1 MGICGDLQ
9 FIPTAVAV
17 PVHLVAFSE
26 FSSKSLG
33 TSVEKGV
40 QTDEQMAVNK
50 RTKKASNPFKSCDRA
65 SKRRMSAQTQT
76 GIVSR
81 NKRPK
86 ISAQTQTVGDYILRK
101 AMKDAD
107 IPIPH
112 GAQKLTTKQA
122 TNTATKKKRKSME
135 TQTTGHISTKTKIC
149 NQHLNHFLTK
159 CPHVDT
165 NFTSLNDFSST
176 SKMNLS
182 DNCSSYAHGI
192 DVGLP
197 DLWVSQKN
205 SLGTQTS
212 PLSMNVL
219 MEQEEILNNSV
230 TQTDLNLSFYESE
243 SCEPSSNSIHSSSQT
258 MNNLH
263 RYFEDNSN
271 SSFSTQVNTFEP
283 ELATSSCRSNIET
296 NLEALADEPSQMDSF
311 LMQHHKITF
320 DVNQCSSI
328 ETQTELD
335 FSRSFLT
342 DCAENDPSFTFCSN
356 TETQTTEDF
365 PSFDHLLYTNMCTQ
379 TCDEPFYSE
388 FGFANIQTQTA
399 WPQFVEDD
407 SMFVSTE
414 TQTALSGCSSTSS
427 YMTKSWSISKINS
440 ETSHMETQTDVD
452 EFRELIAELSKQSS
466 EDKLL

>member
-1 MGICGDLQ
+1 VD
-9 FIPTAVAV
+9 
-17 PVHLVAFSE
+17 
-26 FSSKSLG
+26 
-33 TSVEKGV
+33 KGV
-40 QTDEQMAVNK
+40 QTDGQIVVNK
-50 RTKKASNPFKSCDRA
+50 RTKKALGLFKSCERA
-65 SKRRMSAQTQT
+65 SKRRTSAQTQT

-112 GAQKLTTKQA
+112 GTQKSTTKQT
-122 TNTATKKKRKSME
+122 TNVATKKKRKSME
-135 TQTTGHISTKTKIC
+135 TQTAGHIGTKTKTC
-149 NQHLNHFLTK
+149 NQPLNHFLTK
-159 CPHVDT
+159 CPHMGT
-165 NFTSLNDFSST
+165 NFTSLNDISSIST
-176 SKMNLS
+176 MNSS
-182 DNCSSYAHGI
+182 DSCSSYTHRI
-192 DVGLP
+192 DARLP
-197 DLWVSQKN
+197 DLLVSQKN
-205 SLGTQTS
+205 SSGTQTS
-212 PLSMNVL
+212 PLSVTVL
-219 MEQEEILNNSV
+219 MEQEEILSHSV

-243 SCEPSSNSIHSSSQT
+243 SCEASSSGIHSSSQT

-271 SSFSTQVNTFEP
+271 SSFSAQVTTFEP
-283 ELATSSCRSNIET
+283 ELSTSTCRSNIET
-296 NLEALADEPSQMDSF
+296 NLGALADEPTQMDSF
-311 LMQHHKITF
+311 LMQHHKTAF
-320 DVNQCSSI
+320 DVNQSCSI

-342 DCAENDPSFTFCSN
+342 DCGDDGDPSFTFCSN

-365 PSFDHLLYTNMCTQ
+365 PSFDHLLYTNMYTQ
-379 TCDEPFYSE
+379 TCDEAFYSE

-407 SMFVSTE
+407 SVFVSTE
-414 TQTALSGCSSTSS
+414 TQTALSGCSSQSN
-427 YMTKSWSISKINS
+427 YMMKSWPIAKVNS

-466 EDKLL
+466 DDKLL